1 MRRYILAAAGALA
14 LSAALPFTANAQAVR
29 GVTDT
34 EIVIGTYT
42 DLSGV
47 TVAWGVNNS
56 NAIRMAF
63 DEINAKGGIHG
74 RKIRYIVEDNQYQV
88 PRSIQAA
95 NKLINRDNVF
105 LLIANGGTPMNNAV
119 MPDQLAKGV
128 PNMFPL
134 TSARSMH
141 EPFHK
146 LKFAL
151 VSSYYDQMRAAV
163 KYLVEKQG
171 KKAIC
176 AMYQDTDF
184 GRDVMEGARAQ
195 LAAMNLKLTAETAH
209 KPTDADF
216 SASVAKLKDAGCD
229 AVLLGTIVRD
239 TNQIMASIRKI
250 GWDVTVMNQVAAYD
264 SAVAEVPGGATE
276 GMLCMTSVIF
286 ANADDPRPAVQAF
299 VRNYKQ
305 RYGRDPNFAA
315 QIGYTAANTL
325 IQGLQNAG
333 RTLTVDSLVAGMEQI
348 KGLQDIFGSPP
359 MTFGP
364 DQRLGSNMS
373 YIAVVKGGKWA
384 LGEPNPVGY

>member
-1 MRRYILAAAGALA
+1 MRRHILAAAGALA
-14 LSAALPFTANAQAVR
+14 LSAVLPFSANAQAVR

-56 NAIRMAF
+56 NAIRLAF

-74 RKIRYIVEDNQYQV
+74 RKIRYILEDNQYQV

-134 TSARSMH
+134 TSARSMY
-141 EPFHK
+141 EPYHR
-146 LKFAL
+146 LKFGLA
-151 VSSYYDQMRAAV
+151 SSYYDQMRSAV
-163 KYLVEKQG
+163 KLLAERG
-171 KKAIC
+171 RKKIC

-184 GRDVMEGARAQ
+184 GRDVMDGARDQ
-195 LAAMNLKLTAETAH
+195 LKAMNMSLAAETAH

-229 AVLLGTIVRD
+229 AILLGTIVRD
-239 TNQIMASIRKI
+239 TNQIVAAVRKT
-250 GWDVTVMNQVAAYD
+250 GWDVPIMAQVAAYD
-264 SAVAEVPGGATE
+264 SAVAEVPGGVTE
-276 GMLCMTSVIF
+276 GMECMTSVLF
-286 ANADDPRPAVQAF
+286 VGKDDPRPAVQTF
-299 VRNYKQ
+299 LKSYREKF
-305 RYGRDPNFAA
+305 GRDPNFAA
-315 QIGYTAANTL
+315 QIGYSAAQVL

-333 RTLTVDSLVAGMEQI
+333 RNLTLDSFIAGMESI
-348 KGLQDIFGSPP
+348 KNFDDIFGSPS
-359 MTFGP
+359 MSYGP
-364 DQRLGSNMS
+364 NIRQGSNKS
-373 YIAVVKGGKWA
+373 YVAVVKNGKWEQS
-384 LGEPNPVGY
+384 LKEPIGY